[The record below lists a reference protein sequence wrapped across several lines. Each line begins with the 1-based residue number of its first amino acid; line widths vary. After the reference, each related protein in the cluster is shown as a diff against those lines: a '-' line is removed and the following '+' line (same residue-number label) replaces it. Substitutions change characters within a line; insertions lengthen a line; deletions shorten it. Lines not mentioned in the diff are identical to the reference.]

1 MKPVEALHAS
11 GWHAALELDF
21 AGTPDRTWLTRRRH
35 NGPLLVQ
42 RPFYP
47 EGNEVCQVVIVHPPG
62 GIAGGDAL
70 EIDISVD
77 HHACAQLTTPGA
89 GKWYRGFGR
98 EARQTVHIAVAD
110 GALCEWLPQENIVF
124 DGALANMSLDVELA
138 AGATF
143 CGWDF
148 TCLGRPASGETFDS
162 GSLRQWTT
170 IRRGGR
176 AVFGEQAFIEAA
188 DGLRSAS
195 TVLADFCA
203 YGSMFVA
210 GGKRNDE
217 VLSKAQDVFAGIGN
231 AGVTW
236 VNDTL
241 VARWVG
247 RSTEEGRSLFT
258 QLWSELRPWYAG
270 RSALLP
276 RIWAT

>member
-21 AGTPDRTWLTRRRH
+21 TGTRERTWLTGRRH
-35 NGPLLVQ
+35 SGPLLVQ

-47 EGNEVCQVVIVHPPG
+47 EGNKVCQVVIVHPPG
-62 GIAGGDAL
+62 GIAGGDVL
-70 EIDISVD
+70 EIDICANR
-77 HHACAQLTTPGA
+77 HAFVQLTTPGA

-98 EARQTVHIAVAD
+98 EAGQSVRIRVAD
-110 GALCEWLPQENIVF
+110 GALCEWMPQENIVF
-124 DGALANMSLDVELA
+124 DGALAGMSLDVELA
-138 AGATF
+138 ANAIF

-148 TCLGRPASGETFDS
+148 TCLGRPASGEEFDS
-162 GSLRQWTT
+162 GSLRQWTA
-170 IRRGGR
+170 IRRDGR
-176 AVFGEQAFIEAA
+176 TVFREQAVIEAA
-188 DGLRSAS
+188 DDLRSTP
-195 TVLADFCA
+195 TVLADCCA

-210 GGKRNDE
+210 GGERNDE
-217 VLSKAQDVFAGIGN
+217 VLSRARDVFAKTGN

-247 RSTEEGRSLFT
+247 QSTEEGRLLFT
-258 QLWSELRPWYAG
+258 RLWSTLRPWYAG
-270 RSALLP
+270 RAALTP